1 MGKLV
6 NRFRSTVRSFGNDGA
21 VANAEAVLV
30 EAAAS
35 RQAVEQLELQMANAR
50 DRRTLSAA

>member
-35 RQAVEQLELQMANAR
+35 RQAVEQLELQMAIAR
-50 DRRTLSAA
+50 DQRTLSAA